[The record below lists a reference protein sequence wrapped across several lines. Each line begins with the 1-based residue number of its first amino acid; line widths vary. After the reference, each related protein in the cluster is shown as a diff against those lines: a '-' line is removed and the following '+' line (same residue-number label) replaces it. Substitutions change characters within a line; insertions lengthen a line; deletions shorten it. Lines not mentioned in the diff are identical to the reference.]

1 MLSKFMHDPSEG
13 CFDAAITVLLY
24 LGNTKEMVGLHY
36 SGSIS
41 APIGYARQ
49 EIDAPKVKS
58 FIEDNHGFVAYSDA
72 SWRSKVN
79 PYSSYG
85 YAVYLFGGLVSF
97 ASKRL
102 KIVAMSSAEA
112 EYAAAAHTAREMTFV
127 RSLCADLGLILHGR
141 LCLTVD
147 NEAAIAICEN
157 PGVTA
162 RNKHFED
169 QVHYVRHEYDYG
181 RLRLIYVSTDLQK
194 ADGFTKPLDPTKFF
208 RWRDFVIVP
217 YQPRV

>member
-1 MLSKFMHDPSEG
+1 
-13 CFDAAITVLLY
+13 
-24 LGNTKEMVGLHY
+24 MVGLHD

-58 FIEDNHGFVAYSDA
+58 YIEDNHGFVAYSDA

-97 ASKRL
+97 ASKHL

-169 QVHYVRHEYDYG
+169 R
-181 RLRLIYVSTDLQK
+181 
-194 ADGFTKPLDPTKFF
+194 FTMSDMSMIMVASAL
-208 RWRDFVIVP
+208 
-217 YQPRV
+217 YM

>member
-1 MLSKFMHDPSEG
+1 M
-13 CFDAAITVLLY
+13 
-24 LGNTKEMVGLHY
+24 
-36 SGSIS
+36 
-41 APIGYARQ
+41 
-49 EIDAPKVKS
+49 
-58 FIEDNHGFVAYSDA
+58 
-72 SWRSKVN
+72 
-79 PYSSYG
+79 
-85 YAVYLFGGLVSF
+85 
-97 ASKRL
+97 
-102 KIVAMSSAEA
+102 
-112 EYAAAAHTAREMTFV
+112 
-127 RSLCADLGLILHGR
+127 
-141 LCLTVD
+141 CLTVD